1 MVFDSFFNA
10 IFLPVVNLVGAAATV
25 IFVSFLLTA
34 LVTWVYKLV
43 TNQALM
49 KEMKE
54 EIKSLQGQ
62 MKEQKDNHEKMM
74 EIQKKAMEKNLQYM
88 KHSFKPTFFTL
99 IPLLIIFGWLRTTF
113 TPYGDLFYWGF
124 WLPLFGTGISW
135 LGTYILSSILFSM
148 IIRKIFK
155 IY

>member
-10 IFLPVVNLVGAAATV
+10 IFSPIVNLVGPATTV

-43 TNQALM
+43 TNQTLM
-49 KEMKE
+49 KQMKE
-54 EIKSLQGQ
+54 ELKMYQDQ
-62 MKEQKDNHEKMM
+62 MKEHKANPEKMM
-74 EIQKKAMEKNLQYM
+74 ELQKKAMERNLQYM

-113 TPYGDLFYWGF
+113 TPYGDLFHWGF
-124 WLPLFGTGISW
+124 WIPLFGTGMSW
-135 LGTYILSSILFSM
+135 LGTYILCSIIFSM
-148 IIRKIFK
+148 VIRKLFK